1 MRVII
6 TLSLLFQ
13 IGLSWA
19 QENSANLSIFAT
31 PLNVKVR
38 LNAVVLGNTPLL
50 NVKLDPGVYQIEAI
64 APEPGIWNNTNI
76 LKEIQLHA
84 GQDTAV
90 YFQFPTMVKINSIPF
105 HAQLT
110 FENRFIGF
118 TPLFIDFGQFHGKVL
133 HLEKTGYQT
142 DQFILSSAQS
152 QLFTLEPLDFTITR
166 EESNS
171 FFSSLL
177 HTRVKSKFLF
187 LTGTVVSHWLAFYLK
202 NLADDNYDRYQ
213 TTGNPQL
220 MQKYWENTQ
229 KYDRWSDISI
239 GISYAFLGGLIYT
252 VLWH

>member
-1 MRVII
+1 MRIII

-19 QENSANLSIFAT
+19 QEDYANLSIFAT
-31 PLNVKVR
+31 PQNIKVR
-38 LNAVVLGNTPLL
+38 VNAVVLGKTPLL
-50 NVKLDPGVYQIEAI
+50 NIKLNPGDYQIEAI
-64 APEPGIWNNTNI
+64 AAEPGVWYNTNI
-76 LKEIQLHA
+76 IKEIRLQA
-84 GQDTAV
+84 GQDTTI
-90 YFQFPTMVKINSIPF
+90 YFQFPTLVKINSIPF

-110 FENRFIGF
+110 FENHLIGD
-118 TPLFIDFGQFHGKVL
+118 TPLFIDFGRFLGKEL
-133 HLEKTGYQT
+133 HLEKTGYHT
-142 DQFILSSAQS
+142 VQFILSTAQS
-152 QLFTLEPLDFTITR
+152 QLFTLEPLDFPTTVDEDNPFIY
-166 EESNS
+166 
-171 FFSSLL
+171 SLL

-202 NLADDNYDRYQ
+202 NLADDNYTRYQ
-213 TTGNPQL
+213 TTGDPQL